1 MLAGREALTLMSVN
15 AVGDLFATDVVHK
28 THALPLVDRA
38 EKFRADFDSDEELSL
53 DAPKSGTSQFPEKL
67 LPSDF
72 YSMFWLTER
81 QTSSSQSCEMKKSSK
96 DWTRSWE
103 KSFLEPI
110 FRQWSKISFASFVQK
125 RAALPIAGAAEN
137 ETDEIIPVVKKPE
150 PKQKKKRERKK
161 EKKPVRQRK
170 RKSDGSKDPVEP
182 PIPALPAVP
191 PIDETNLGLTGSKV
205 WKIMS
210 GSTDIFT
217 SEIEVSDE
225 ESLDYLTPPSQVERR
240 KMKRSQ
246 SSESS
251 LPERPIADP
260 AETMREFAAGLV
272 NVSFY
277 LKHPV
282 TL

>member
-96 DWTRSWE
+96 DWTRAWE

-150 PKQKKKRERKK
+150 PKQKKKSQRMK

-191 PIDETNLGLTGSKV
+191 PI
-205 WKIMS
+205 
-210 GSTDIFT
+210 
-217 SEIEVSDE
+217 
-225 ESLDYLTPPSQVERR
+225 QVERR
-240 KMKRSQ
+240 KLKRSQ